1 MPANKTPC
9 SDDVAAA
16 AELLQRLLGENA
28 LKINSDAA
36 KAVGL
41 LAAES
46 RRLLPNIT
54 KGLWPGSFKAKPY
67 DEMADEKGKPR
78 PAYAS
83 VIALMDQVVKTK
95 PRRINEFP
103 SESEKCFRGDNKL
116 YHIPRMLLRKES
128 DMLLAGISQRA
139 QALRR
144 LMIDVNSKKEMK
156 VGQLSCVKSGA
167 LPKESLMRIA
177 TRAGEQWTQNL
188 VHTNGQSKMPSSKN
202 LYWSMWYGPDII
214 RGADEK
220 GGHQWYVVED
230 NLGYVGGFGDL
241 PLARQVILGE
251 ANGSKGFPELKSHFE
266 NEPTGK
272 LYDDMAAH
280 YKSQVAEGEKVVVL
294 YYNRTVR
301 DDNEDRRL
309 ITLLRQRGIIPVQLP
324 GEDGRVE
331 GQAYLEVRN
340 GRVFLVQP
348 PPKTESKE
356 GGRARSRS
364 PPRREKGEPVG
375 LVVLLSEPTDV
386 EPGHRSTK
394 LRSAIDEARS
404 RIQSYEE
411 EEKTEVLKAQRAE
424 KTILSVKNKVEFLDT
439 EGNKNSLNMKGDK
452 LIWTWTDGNTKE
464 YERID
469 GPIPWNASTSK
480 MTFGDSF
487 HYKPEPEG
495 LKKLEQAWVL
505 SDLPIEAEQ
514 ARAAAAVLR
523 SAVDAVGQVISGR
536 VNETAREELFRVL
549 RRDDKEGWQRLVKGK
564 QGVPGL
570 LEAYYKGQVKVAN
583 GPGLVLVEDKELCSH
598 MDKIIR
604 HYLNEEPILKTIPTI
619 SFATQSDLIEVV
631 FDNPINQPNVVVK
644 RVDGRGGNAV
654 WVGAKLPREEFLA
667 ARPLVVAEPEA
678 FIIQKYTALSQVDGQ
693 LTDLRGPAFLTSSDE
708 MLSGGVGVA
717 VSPVLWGRGV
727 PAAGSNGKVNISDSG
742 FEFCVATASSS
753 PS

>member
-1 MPANKTPC
+1 MPPKTLS
-9 SDDVAAA
+9 SDDVAVA

-28 LKINSDAA
+28 LKINSDAT
-36 KAVGL
+36 KAIAL

-54 KGLWPGSFKAKPY
+54 KLLWPGAKDAKPY
-67 DEMADEKGKPR
+67 DEMTDEKGRPR

-83 VIALMDQVVKTK
+83 IIALMDQIVKTK

-103 SESEKCFRGDNKL
+103 SVSEKCFRGDNRL

-128 DMLLAGISQRA
+128 DLLLAGISQRA

-156 VGQLSCVKSGA
+156 VGQLGCVKSGA
-167 LPKESLMRIA
+167 LPKDVLMRIA

-188 VHTNGQSKMPSSKN
+188 VHGQSKMPKASK

-251 ANGSKGFPELKSHFE
+251 ANGSKGFPELKNHIE
-266 NEPTGK
+266 NDPTGK

-280 YKSQVAEGEKVVVL
+280 YKQQVAEGEKVVVL

-309 ITLLRQRGIIPVQLP
+309 VTLLRQRGIVPVQLP
-324 GEDGRVE
+324 GEEGRIE

-340 GRVFLVQP
+340 GRVFLIEP
-348 PPKTESKE
+348 PPKMQSAE
-356 GGRARSRS
+356 GRRGRSRS
-364 PPRREKGEPVG
+364 PPRKQQGDPVG

-394 LRSAIDEARS
+394 LRSALDEARS
-404 RIQSYEE
+404 RIQTYEE
-411 EEKTEVLKAQRAE
+411 MEEKEKLKASRAE
-424 KTILSVKNKVEFLDT
+424 QSIVSVSSKVDFLDT
-439 EGNKNSLNMKGDK
+439 EGNKNSINMKGNT
-452 LIWTWTDGNTKE
+452 LMWTWTDKNTKE
-464 YERID
+464 SERID
-469 GPIPWNASTSK
+469 GPIRWNVNTSK

-487 HYKPEPEG
+487 HYKPDAEG
-495 LKKLEQAWVL
+495 LKKLEAAWVL
-505 SDLPIEAEQ
+505 SDLPIEAELS
-514 ARAAAAVLR
+514 RASAAELR
-523 SAVDAVGQVISGR
+523 AAVDAVGQVISGR
-536 VNETAREELFRVL
+536 VNETAKEELFRIL
-549 RRDDKEGWQRLVKGK
+549 RKDDKEGWQRLIQGK

-619 SFATQSDLIEVV
+619 SFANQSDLIEAV
-631 FDNPINQPNVVVK
+631 FDNPSNQPNVVVK

-667 ARPLVVAEPEA
+667 ARPLVAAEPEA

-693 LTDLRGPAFLTSSDE
+693 LTDLRGPAFLCSTDE
-708 MLSGGVGVA
+708 MLSGGQGVA

-753 PS
+753 PA